1 MLDFDWTTILWEI
14 ANFLIITI
22 ALYFLVFKPIV
33 KRSDARAAKKRQ
45 LLEETIKDRQTAASE
60 LAKIETRLINLDS
73 EIQKITSKAYEQTKL
88 KQTELLE
95 ATHEEARHILQEAL
109 TEARKQQQYEME
121 QHQTEFVEL
130 ILQISSQALK
140 HVTPD
145 EVNSGL
151 IEELNAEIWDMGKTD
166 MRQVQAIRDSLTER
180 TPTVKVA
187 SAVPLTAEQQRN
199 LVRTFSALADRD
211 VNIELETD
219 PELIAGIKVRIGDLI
234 VENSLT
240 SQLLDIK
247 EEINTS
253 LEDFYGNND

>member
-1 MLDFDWTTILWEI
+1 
-14 ANFLIITI
+14 
-22 ALYFLVFKPIV
+22 
-33 KRSDARAAKKRQ
+33 
-45 LLEETIKDRQTAASE
+45 
-60 LAKIETRLINLDS
+60 
-73 EIQKITSKAYEQTKL
+73 
-88 KQTELLE
+88 
-95 ATHEEARHILQEAL
+95 
-109 TEARKQQQYEME
+109 
-121 QHQTEFVEL
+121 
-130 ILQISSQALK
+130 
-140 HVTPD
+140 
-145 EVNSGL
+145 L

-187 SAVPLTAEQQRN
+187 SAVPLTADQQRN

-253 LEDFYGNND
+253 DIMTVRKTNRKFNGNYAY